1 MNLAGLLWR
10 AVRYRPLALALDF
23 ALALAEGA
31 LGGAAVAALGQLV
44 DRRDL
49 AALLLWGGVL
59 LAGGVCGRLRP
70 LLSRRA
76 QQGIREA
83 LGGELADAA
92 VRLPYE
98 DFERRDVRLAL
109 ERARGVLQG
118 DRVYHMLQTAL
129 TVVTEV
135 SRMAAVAAVLT
146 RLSAGLAVPVAAAVG
161 VQVWADVVRVRQ
173 RFDLDAHTR
182 AHQGFVDALG
192 GLLRDRTVNAEARV
206 FGAARWLIARWRRP
220 WLGLQAAHR
229 ALALREMRRDALV
242 RGSALAVYVGAFA
255 YGVVLARQGAL
266 SAGGVVALAAGV
278 RSAQQAVEEISYQ
291 IAGAHGHGLHLRD
304 ALAVLR
310 RARGAPDALP
320 PLPARD
326 VVTLRGIRYGYPGAR
341 HEALRGASLRLRR
354 GHPLALV
361 GENGSGKTTLAR
373 VLLGL
378 LPPSA
383 GTVEGDGGEVLRRS
397 AVLQDYARYALTLRE
412 NVGVGDVARMA
423 QDAAVHSAIAAA
435 GTSVGAPGGAERA
448 ARLGLAGLDLETP
461 LGASDGGLELS
472 GGQWQAVA
480 GARGIFARG
489 DLLVLD
495 EPTAALD
502 PLAER
507 AVLARFAELARD
519 RFALIV
525 THRMGAAALAAEV
538 AVMRRGR
545 VVEAGTHAELVA
557 AGGLYARMWEAQARW
572 YTARGSK

>member
-1 MNLAGLLWR
+1 MSMAALLWR
-10 AVRYRPLALALDF
+10 AVRHRPLSLALDF
-23 ALALAEGA
+23 ALALAAGA
-31 LGGAAVAALGQLV
+31 LGGAAVAALGHLV

-83 LGGELADAA
+83 LGGELGEAA

-109 ERARGVLQG
+109 ERAGGVLQG
-118 DRVYHMLQTAL
+118 DRVYHLLQTAL

-161 VQVWADVVRVRQ
+161 VQVWADIVRVRQ
-173 RFDLDAHTR
+173 RFDLDVHTR
-182 AHQGFVDALG
+182 ARQRFVDALG

-220 WLGLQAAHR
+220 WLGLQAAQR

-242 RGSALAVYVGAFA
+242 RGSALAVYLGAFA

-266 SAGGVVALAAGV
+266 TAGGVVALAAGV
-278 RSAQQAVEEISYQ
+278 RAAQEAAEEISYQ
-291 IAGAHGHGLHLRD
+291 IADAQGHGLHLLD

-310 RARGAPDALP
+310 RAREAPEGLP
-320 PLPARD
+320 PLRARE
-326 VVTLRGIRYGYPGAR
+326 VVTLRDIRYRYPDAR
-341 HEALRGASLRLRR
+341 RDALRGATLRLRR
-354 GHPLALV
+354 GRPLALV

-383 GTVEGDGGEVLRRS
+383 GTVEGDGGEMLRRS

-412 NVGVGDVARMA
+412 SVGLGDVARIRE
-423 QDAAVHSAIAAA
+423 DSAVRGAIAAA
-435 GTSVGAPGGAERA
+435 ETTAGAPGDAEGVGGLGA
-448 ARLGLAGLDLETP
+448 LDLETP

-519 RFALIV
+519 RFAVMV

-545 VVEAGTHAELVA
+545 VVEVGSHAELVA

-572 YTARGSK
+572 YR